1 MKIVIVTNTSAGL
14 YGFRKELIYELA
26 KKNEVIALSPNNQ
39 KKDELMALGC
49 QLIDTPLDRRT
60 INPVTDLKLVLLY
73 QRLLKKIKPDLVIT
87 YTIKPNIYGG
97 FVSRIQKIPYAVNIT
112 GIGTAFQKE
121 GLLKKIVTIMY
132 KVALKNAKVVFFENA
147 ENRNIFLDAKI
158 VKQQQCC
165 LLNGAGVNLK
175 QYKLQEYPKC
185 ENGIHFLF
193 IGRVMQE
200 KGINELFEAMRRI
213 HKENNI
219 CYLDVVGS
227 FEENYSEVMEQGEKE
242 GWLKYHGYQSDVRPF
257 IANAHCFVLPSWHEG
272 MANTNLEC
280 AASGRPIIT
289 SNIHGCKEAVIE
301 NISGLLCEPKNAD
314 SLYNAMKRFLDLSQ
328 EERINMGRAG
338 RKHMEEVFD
347 KKKVVMETVK
357 RLFD

>member
-1 MKIVIVTNTSAGL
+1 MKIVILANSSSGV
-14 YGFRKELIYELA
+14 YGFRKELISEIIKENKVIVITPDNGQCEEL
-26 KKNEVIALSPNNQ
+26 EV
-39 KKDELMALGC
+39 LGC
-49 QLIDTPLDRRT
+49 TLIKISIERRGM
-60 INPVTDLKLVLLY
+60 NPITDIKLLLFY
-73 QRLLKKIKPDLVIT
+73 EKIFNKLKPDLVIT

-97 FVSRIQKIPYAVNIT
+97 FVSRIQGIPYAVNIT
-112 GIGTAFQKE
+112 GLGTAFQKE
-121 GLLKKIVTIMY
+121 GFLKKIVTIMY

-147 ENRNIFLDAKI
+147 ENRDIFLNAKI
-158 VKQQQCC
+158 VKEQQCC

-175 QYKLQEYPKC
+175 QYKLQKYPKC

-193 IGRVMQE
+193 IGRIMQE
-200 KGINELFEAMRRI
+200 KGINELFEAMRKI
-213 HKENNI
+213 HNENNM
-219 CYLDVVGS
+219 CYLDIVGS
-227 FEENYSEVMEQGEKE
+227 FEENYSEVIKQGEKE
-242 GWLKYHGYQSDVRPF
+242 GWLKYHGYKSDVRPF

-289 SNIHGCKEAVIE
+289 SDIHGCKEAVIE
-301 NISGLLCEPKNAD
+301 DVSGFLCESKNVD

-338 RKHMEEVFD
+338 CKHMEEVFD

-357 RLFD
+357 RLFN